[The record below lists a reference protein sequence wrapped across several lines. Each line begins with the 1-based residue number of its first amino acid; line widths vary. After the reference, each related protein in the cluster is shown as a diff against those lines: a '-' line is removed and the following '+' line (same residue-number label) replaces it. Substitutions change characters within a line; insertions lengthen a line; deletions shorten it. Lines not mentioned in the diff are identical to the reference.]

1 MKKLFTI
8 ISCLFFAF
16 ACSNDP
22 RSKLPQTGNF
32 GEKIETTNDSKDAIT
47 AYNTIELSG
56 INDTGIFSG
65 TITNYCKGEGCWL
78 SLENDSKQPIL
89 VDIENKMFVLPRKI
103 EGKKVYIKGTIV
115 EDGNEIKIVAKG
127 ILIQ

>member
-1 MKKLFTI
+1 VKKLFTI